1 MNTIHATR
9 EQWLVESVKLIKEQL
24 FDVHE
29 YWLPPIIRISV
40 GLCGGKAIGIYMDPE
55 QAEDGSS
62 HIFIDPRLKDPI
74 QILATVVH
82 ELVHASVGVEC
93 KHKGMFVKVI
103 RALGLEGKPTA
114 TVCNPGTELY
124 ATLTGMSVTLGDFPH
139 ATLERKKKETKKHPW
154 ISFISPNDEDFVIRA
169 NKNTVKE
176 KGPPRDYNG
185 EPMVPKDPADMED
198 DEDDSESEDQ
208 G

>member
-1 MNTIHATR
+1 MNTVHATR
-9 EQWLVESVKLIKEQL
+9 EQWLGESVKLIKEQL

-40 GLCGGKAIGIYMDPE
+40 GLCGGKAIGIYMNPE

-62 HIFIDPRLKDPI
+62 HIFIDPRLKDPV

-82 ELVHASVGVEC
+82 ELVHASVGIEC

-114 TVCNPGTELY
+114 THAAEGTELF
-124 ATLTGMSVTLGDFPH
+124 ATLTGMALTLGEYPH
-139 ATLERKKKETKKHPW
+139 SALNRKPKPAKRHAW
-154 ISFISPNDEDFVIRA
+154 ISFISSSDEDFIVRA

-176 KGPPRDYNG
+176 KGPPRDFNG
-185 EPMVPKDPADMED
+185 APMVPKDPTDMED
-198 DEDDSESEDQ
+198 DGDEPDSDD
-208 G
+208 